1 LENRSEKTFDGVPI
15 EALLLFIQNNV
26 ITFGQYVKT
35 QSVES
40 LIEQI
45 ADGVTRKSDSVKQI
59 VHQVVNLLVQS
70 PNLFTKIMTEVR
82 RWKSVEENRDLYM
95 KIYVCFIE
103 EVKTRGV
110 EFRGEF
116 IKLEA
121 TPLLTTSTNEN
132 YLTRKSTTYVLL
144 VQSYSRLH
152 SRQVQ
157 RLFNGL
163 MIY

>member
-1 LENRSEKTFDGVPI
+1 MR
-15 EALLLFIQNNV
+15 
-26 ITFGQYVKT
+26 T

-82 RWKSVEENRDLYM
+82 KWKSVEENRDLYM

-121 TPLLTTSTNEN
+121 TQLLTTSTNEN
-132 YLTRKSTTYVLL
+132 YLTRKSTTY
-144 VQSYSRLH
+144 
-152 SRQVQ
+152 
-157 RLFNGL
+157 F
-163 MIY
+163 